1 VRDRLALPLAVAAF
15 ACLTASV
22 WTGGAWPPAHLF
34 CHAAGSVTG
43 LRDGCWD
50 APAWSKALGLA
61 AVVLGIA
68 AAAAWLASGLGARRQ
83 AP

>member
-50 APAWSKALGLA
+50 APAWSKALALAPVVLALA
-61 AVVLGIA
+61 AP
-68 AAAAWLASGLGARRQ
+68 AAWLASGRGARRQ

>member
-22 WTGGAWPPAHLF
+22 WTGDQWPPAHLF
-34 CHAAGSVTG
+34 CAAAGSVTG

-50 APAWSKALGLA
+50 APAWSKALGFA
-61 AVVLGIA
+61 AVFLGIA
-68 AAAAWLASGLGARRQ
+68 AAPAWLASGRGARRQ

>member
-1 VRDRLALPLAVAAF
+1 VRDRLALPLAVVAF

-22 WTGGAWPPAHLF
+22 WTGDQWPPAHLF
-34 CHAAGSVTG
+34 CAAAGSVTG

-68 AAAAWLASGLGARRQ
+68 AAAAWLASGRGARRQ